1 MEIAAKVVLYT
12 AATIIEKV
20 GRGGRRMASK
30 QELAE
35 YVGAVASELSRMC
48 CTQRLDVLAHLLQMV
63 TLEAT
68 EVTTRQKANQKSG
81 K

>member
-1 MEIAAKVVLYT
+1 
-12 AATIIEKV
+12 
-20 GRGGRRMASK
+20 MASK

-48 CTQRLDVLAHLLQMV
+48 RTQRLDVLAHLLQMV

>member
-1 MEIAAKVVLYT
+1 
-12 AATIIEKV
+12 
-20 GRGGRRMASK
+20 MASK

-35 YVGAVASELSRMC
+35 YVGALASELSRMC
-48 CTQRLDVLAHLLQMV
+48 RTQRLDVLAQLLQMV

-68 EVTTRQKANQKSG
+68 ELTTRQTGNQKSG